1 MIMFPD
7 KQDEVVYYDPCENLE
22 ELRVLDRVTGLQ
34 DDVHPEVRELSRQ
47 RQQLESRRGWI
58 CTRRARLRNRTVG
71 AQGSSPSPR
80 FQGGGSLLSRKV
92 KEASKIRL
100 WPTHDDCFVFLYG
113 YN

>member
-71 AQGSSPSPR
+71 AQGSSPSPH
-80 FQGGGSLLSRKV
+80 FQGGGVSTFTKGERGIKNKAL
-92 KEASKIRL
+92 AN
-100 WPTHDDCFVFLYG
+100 T
-113 YN
+113 